1 MSITVMKQMVDEM
14 EYVLSCI
21 NENKVPFDGDDFHE
35 ALRLGRQA
43 IAEAEKQEP
52 MKLPLP
58 CDVKVGH
65 VTIRKGVALSVLVSR
80 MQVLYNMAQA
90 SPPQRQPLDMK
101 TIKRI
106 ATYCDEH
113 ITDSDV
119 VEITRRVES
128 EHGINGEA

>member
-1 MSITVMKQMVDEM
+1 MSITVMKQA
-14 EYVLSCI
+14 L
-21 NENKVPFDGDDFHE
+21 E
-35 ALRLGRQA
+35 ALEAPSPMGQYKAITSLRQA

-90 SPPQRQPLDMK
+90 SPPQRQPLTDEQ
-101 TIKRI
+101 IEEI
-106 ATYCDEH
+106 AARTLFPVNFARAIEAA
-113 ITDSDV
+113 
-119 VEITRRVES
+119 
-128 EHGINGEA
+128 HGITGEK

>member
-1 MSITVMKQMVDEM
+1 MIEAMKQA
-14 EYVLSCI
+14 L
-21 NENKVPFDGDDFHE
+21 E
-35 ALRLGRQA
+35 ALEYANELIDTVIVPNAITSLRQA